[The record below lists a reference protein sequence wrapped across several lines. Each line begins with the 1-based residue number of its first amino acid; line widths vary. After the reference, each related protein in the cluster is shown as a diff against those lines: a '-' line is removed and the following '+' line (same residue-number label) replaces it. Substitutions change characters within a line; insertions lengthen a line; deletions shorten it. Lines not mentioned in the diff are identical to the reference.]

1 MPVVSHAHCNCNVNW
16 KSVFLFSL
24 FKISITFNNMQKQG
38 VLEVSLDQN
47 DNIYQFIVETLVAAH
62 GMVTSPT
69 S

>member
-1 MPVVSHAHCNCNVNW
+1 MPMFSHAHCKLQRQLEACV
-16 KSVFLFSL
+16 LIL
-24 FKISITFNNMQKQG
+24 MFKDINNMQKQG
-38 VLEVSLDQN
+38 VLGVSLDQN